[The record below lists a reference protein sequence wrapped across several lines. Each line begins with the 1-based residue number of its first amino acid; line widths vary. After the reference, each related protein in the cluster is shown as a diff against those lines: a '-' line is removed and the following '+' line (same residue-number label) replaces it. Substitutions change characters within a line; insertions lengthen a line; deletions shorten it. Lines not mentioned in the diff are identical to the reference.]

1 MKHCDAAA
9 KRGILLLKR
18 TSEALRRDPP
28 DLKGALAECQA
39 AVQEDPD
46 NPEVLRIYGCFLSN
60 VGQREAAQQQFEAAL
75 AVDPASDVIIL
86 SYSELLYS
94 GVDDGRSPEF
104 SEKRREEGLLQAH
117 DLLTML
123 LEQPQLN
130 QQVANKARKTL
141 ALVQEKLQQRD
152 FAPMWSST
160 GFLNVQAKVDR
171 LQSQDNA
178 PARVKTVD
186 ASTALKLL
194 VEARNT
200 LDQDLANISRLEKDK
215 VFDKASAAAQKKE
228 ANQRFEKI
236 KEELTG
242 NPAGVSTSREAVRTE
257 NDAGVYSS
265 DEEETDAALSRVVGF
280 AQTKKKK
287 SFFMCMPIP
296 SL

>member
-1 MKHCDAAA
+1 MPVKHCDAAA

-28 DLKGALAECQA
+28 DLRGALAECQA

-60 VGQREAAQQQFEAAL
+60 VGQRKAAQQQFEAAL

-86 SYSELLYS
+86 SYSELLYA
-94 GVDDGRSPEF
+94 GVDDERSPEF
-104 SEKRREEGLLQAH
+104 SEKRLEEGLLQAH

-123 LEQPQLN
+123 LQQPQLN
-130 QQVANKARKTL
+130 QQVAEKARKTR
-141 ALVQEKLQQRD
+141 AMVQEKLQQRD
-152 FAPMWSST
+152 FAPIWSST
-160 GFLNVQAKVDR
+160 GFHNVQAKVDR
-171 LQSQDNA
+171 LQSQNHA
-178 PARVKTVD
+178 KTVD

-200 LDQDLANISRLEKDK
+200 LDQDLANIIRLEKDK
-215 VFDKASAAAQKKE
+215 VFDKASAALQKKE

-236 KEELTG
+236 KAELTG
-242 NPAGVSTSREAVRTE
+242 NPAGVSTSREAAHTE

-265 DEEETDAALSRVVGF
+265 DEEETDAALSRVVGV

-287 SFFMCMPIP
+287 RSFFMCMPIP